1 MLGEGFP
8 VASQF
13 NVKLDP
19 SNSYYLTLKIDEI
32 REIRSRNVEFHSLR
46 FTWEKSLLLWFNK
59 LKNVLCSS

>member
-32 REIRSRNVEFHSLR
+32 REIRSRNVEFHSLS
-46 FTWEKSLLLWFNK
+46 FTWGKKPTSL
-59 LKNVLCSS
+59 V